1 MLKGIYI
8 LNTDAYDKIYGP
20 QERADIA
27 ALAEIVAPQQTA
39 ASIRENLSLL
49 SDVEVILSGWGA
61 PLLDE
66 AFLAAAPNLRAF
78 FYGAGTIRYFVTDAF
93 WAKGIPV
100 TSSYAGNAV
109 PVAEYTLAQ
118 ILFSLK
124 RGWQHARDVRRHRD
138 YSGKTGVP
146 GAYGSTVGLVSLGMI
161 GRMVCRHL
169 QRFDLEVIAYD
180 PFASEAGAA
189 ELGVELC
196 SLEDIFRRSDVVSLH
211 TPWLPET
218 VGMITGE
225 HFASMKQGATFINTS
240 RGAVV
245 REPEMIDTL
254 QQRPDLFAV
263 LDVVWPEPPA
273 PDSPLYTLDNVVLTP
288 HIAGSMNNECRR
300 MGQIVVE
307 ELRCFVQGEPLRWAI
322 TREQSARMA

>member
-1 MLKGIYI
+1 MVKGIYI
-8 LNTDAYDKIYGP
+8 LNADAYEKIYGP

-27 ALAEIVAPQQTA
+27 ALAEIVAPPQTA
-39 ASIRENLSLL
+39 ASIGENLSLL
-49 SDVEVILSGWGA
+49 ADVEVILSGWGA

-66 AFLAAAPNLRAF
+66 AFLEAAPNLRAF

-109 PVAEYTLAQ
+109 PVAEYTLSQ
-118 ILFSLK
+118 ILFCLK
-124 RGWQHARDVRRHRD
+124 RGWQHAFDVKRNRD
-138 YSGKTGVP
+138 YSGKSSVP
-146 GAYGSTVGLVSLGMI
+146 GAFGSTVGIVSLGMI

-169 QRFDLEVIAYD
+169 QRFELHVIAYD
-180 PFASEAGAA
+180 PFVSEADAA

-196 SLEDIFRRSDVVSLH
+196 SLEEVFRRADVVSLH

-218 VGMITGE
+218 VGMITGA
-225 HFASMKQGATFINTS
+225 HFAMMKQGATFINTS

-245 REPEMIDTL
+245 REPEMIQAL
-254 QQRPDLFAV
+254 QQRTDLFAV

-273 PDSPLYTLDNVVLTP
+273 PESPIYTMDNVVLTP

-300 MGQIVVE
+300 MGRIVVE
-307 ELRCFVQGEPLRWAI
+307 DLERFVRGEPLRWAI
-322 TREQSARMA
+322 SREQSARMA

>member
-1 MLKGIYI
+1 MVKGIYI
-8 LNTDAYDKIYGP
+8 LNADAYEKIYGP
-20 QERADIA
+20 QERAGIA
-27 ALAEIVAPQQTA
+27 ALSEIVAPPQTA
-39 ASIRENLSLL
+39 DSIRANMSLL
-49 SDVEVILSGWGA
+49 AGVEVIFSGWGG

-66 AFLAAAPNLRAF
+66 AFLAAAPKLRAV
-78 FYGAGTIRYFVTDAF
+78 FYGAGTIRYLVTDAF
-93 WAKGIPV
+93 WASGIPI

-109 PVAEYTLAQ
+109 PVAEYTLSQ
-118 ILFSLK
+118 ILFCLK
-124 RGWQHARDVRRHRD
+124 RGWQHAAAVRRD
-138 YSGKTGVP
+138 KGYSRLDVP
-146 GAYGSTVGLVSLGMI
+146 GGYGSVVGIVSLGMI

-169 QRFDLEVIAYD
+169 QRFDLKVIAYD
-180 PFASEAGAA
+180 PFAAEADAS

-196 SLEDIFRRSDVVSLH
+196 SLEEIFRRSDVVSLH

-218 VGMITGE
+218 VGLITGE
-225 HFASMKQGATFINTS
+225 HFAMMKPGATFINTS

-245 REPEMIDTL
+245 REPEMIEAL

-273 PDSPLYTLDNVVLTP
+273 PDSPLYTLENVVLTP

-300 MGQIVVE
+300 MGRIVVD
-307 ELRCFVQGEPLRWAI
+307 ELRRFVAGEPLRWSV